1 MFDAILHDLRLLWKS
16 EALIVDV
23 WVNLALRRGTLL
35 LLASPIGAFGLAML
49 ELGWVLCVTAELGV
63 VDAAAIVGVADI
75 ILAGALAVVASR
87 STPGSELDFALEVRR
102 EAMAAITND
111 AVVLQAPFEGLRP
124 TFAVSAILSAASC
137 TIRSAPPAASF

>member
-49 ELGWVLCVTAELGV
+49 N
-63 VDAAAIVGVADI
+63 
-75 ILAGALAVVASR
+75 LAGFYALQPSWEWSTRRLSSALQTSFSQGLWR
-87 STPGSELDFALEVRR
+87 SLRADRTPGSELDFALEVRR

>member
-16 EALIVDV
+16 EALIVNV

-35 LLASPIGAFGLAML
+35 LLASLIGAFGLAML
-49 ELGWVLCVTAELGV
+49 NLAGFYALQPSWGV

-87 STPGSELDFALEVRR
+87 
-102 EAMAAITND
+102 
-111 AVVLQAPFEGLRP
+111 
-124 TFAVSAILSAASC
+124 
-137 TIRSAPPAASF
+137 